1 MNRIERINEKTYR
14 LITEDNR
21 EFTCGIWYEKKTDAW
36 HVIVPKEA
44 REICGRTYIRV
55 SKVGDNGYEFETKT
69 EHRTGLSGG
78 GWKSKMTPEEAAE
91 YEICER
97 KMEAIKAAAMAREI
111 SEADKLRA
119 EIAKLQAR
127 LEGLQK

>member
-36 HVIVPKEA
+36 LVIVPKEA

-78 GWKSKMTPEEAAE
+78 GWKSKMTPEEAA
-91 YEICER
+91 
-97 KMEAIKAAAMAREI
+97 
-111 SEADKLRA
+111 
-119 EIAKLQAR
+119 
-127 LEGLQK
+127 

>member
-21 EFTCGIWYEKKTDAW
+21 EFTCGIWYEKKTDCW

-78 GWKSKMTPEEAAE
+78 GWKSKLTPEELAE
-91 YEICER
+91 YEICEK
-97 KMEAIKAAAMAREI
+97 KMEEIKARAMSREI
-111 SEADKLRA
+111 TEEDKLRA